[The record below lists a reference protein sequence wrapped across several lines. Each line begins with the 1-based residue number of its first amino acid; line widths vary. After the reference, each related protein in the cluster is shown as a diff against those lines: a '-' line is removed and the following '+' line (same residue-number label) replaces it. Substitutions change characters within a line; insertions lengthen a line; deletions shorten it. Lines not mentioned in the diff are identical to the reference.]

1 MASLKLAALLLS
13 KMISAEN
20 QSGLFM
26 FGRIELRVSFK
37 VVPTSNCFSEG
48 GSIYYFRW
56 CRPHHYLAGA
66 KWSHYISPSLE
77 VTVFAWQKISR
88 EIVGEF
94 LLGIRRCWHAHER
107 TRLQT
112 LARPHCHHCH
122 APHGEW
128 NIAYSG
134 TSRGSNFNFMQ
145 WKKNNLILRID
156 IFYFLIRSQISCM

>member
-48 GSIYYFRW
+48 GPIYYFRS

-112 LARPHCHHCH
+112 LARPL
-122 APHGEW
+122 AITATPHTE
-128 NIAYSG
+128 SG
-134 TSRGSNFNFMQ
+134 TLRTLAPVEVRISTLCNG
-145 WKKNNLILRID
+145 KK
-156 IFYFLIRSQISCM
+156 